1 MEKRALD
8 DETKNKI
15 SFVTFII
22 EEFASSYKMN
32 RQEAYRYLKK
42 YGGIDYI
49 FECWWALHVDNP
61 FWAVRDI
68 YKVCRNNGGY
78 R

>member
-1 MEKRALD
+1 METKILD
-8 DETKNKI
+8 EETKNRI
-15 SFVTFII
+15 AFVTFII
-22 EEFASSYKMN
+22 EKFASSYKMN
-32 RQEAYRYLKK
+32 RQEAYLYLKK
-42 YGGIDYI
+42 YGGIDFI

-68 YKVCRNNGGY
+68 CEVCHNNGGF

>member
-1 MEKRALD
+1 METNILEK
-8 DETKNKI
+8 ETRNKLR
-15 SFVTFII
+15 FATFII
-22 EEFASSYKMN
+22 PKFADTYYMD

-42 YGGIDYI
+42 YGGLDYI
-49 FECWWALHVDNP
+49 FECWWALHTDNP

-68 YKVCRNNGGY
+68 YKVCRNNGGL

>member
-1 MEKRALD
+1 MATSKLD
-8 DETKNKI
+8 KATSDKI

-22 EEFASSYKMN
+22 GQFAAAYKMSGQN
-32 RQEAYRYLKK
+32 AYRYLKR
-42 YGGIDYI
+42 YGGFDYI
-49 FECWWALHVDNP
+49 SDCWWALHTDNP

-68 YKVCRNNGGY
+68 YKVCRSNGGY